1 MAMQRPI
8 LGWGLG
14 TFPVVYPQFRTFY
27 TNFYVNEARNDYLQ
41 TLAETGAAGFL
52 TALWFIVLLYRNA
65 LRKLENWPNEINGS
79 IALACLLGCT
89 GILVH
94 SFVDFNLQIPAN
106 SPWFYVLAVLAAS
119 PYAVETRQR
128 VRLMRSRNETDSPVS
143 QTAPEGTI

>member
-1 MAMQRPI
+1 VR
-8 LGWGLG
+8 
-14 TFPVVYPQFRTFY
+14 
-27 TNFYVNEARNDYLQ
+27 
-41 TLAETGAAGFL
+41 
-52 TALWFIVLLYRNA
+52 A

-106 SPWFYVLAVLAAS
+106 SAWFYVLAVLAAS

-128 VRLMRSRNETDSPVS
+128 VRRIRSRNEADSPVS
-143 QTAPEGTI
+143 QTAPEGTT